1 MKKNKIIII
10 VIVIVAIIIG
20 ISIYSTLTPKDSIK
34 FKKEYELYNNVND
47 QKNNKYHTLTIEKE
61 NPIIYLKDDN
71 IIKEL
76 TTGDKIIYFGYPDNN
91 PSRIAVPILLETA
104 KDNGVEKIY
113 YYNFKNI
120 QNDYEKGNI
129 QNKIY
134 KKIINQIGDNIK
146 ETYTKGNLK
155 GEKKLSA
162 PTVILIK
169 DGKVANYHR
178 GTVSSYKD
186 SNKKLTKKEQEE
198 LYKTYEDIMI
208 DYIMCSSNC
217 G

>member
-10 VIVIVAIIIG
+10 VIVLVAIIIG

-71 IIKEL
+71 FIKEL

-134 KKIINQIGDNIK
+134 KKIINQIGDNIQ

-155 GEKKLSA
+155 GEK
-162 PTVILIK
+162 
-169 DGKVANYHR
+169 N
-178 GTVSSYKD
+178 
-186 SNKKLTKKEQEE
+186 
-198 LYKTYEDIMI
+198 
-208 DYIMCSSNC
+208 
-217 G
+217 